1 MPRSPCLRLPPQ
13 AISGHH
19 ARNTRRNTRR
29 LWIAVK
35 SPLHALFGSVVTSKN
50 RGVHRRGSL
59 QAAHGP
65 PTAGYPERVSDGALE
80 GGRVS
85 HRTGGAPR
93 PWGGH
98 QSMCES
104 ALVGR
109 GRWDGGGGG
118 ALPSATQNNRV
129 ESSP

>member
-35 SPLHALFGSVVTSKN
+35 SPLHALFGSVVTRKQGGECTEEAAC
-50 RGVHRRGSL
+50 RLPMARPRR
-59 QAAHGP
+59 AIR
-65 PTAGYPERVSDGALE
+65 RVSDGALE

-98 QSMCES
+98 RSMCES

-118 ALPSATQNNRV
+118 ALPVQLRII
-129 ESSP
+129 E